1 MLSIGI
7 DDARPSHGSRV
18 YVPSQHHQ
26 ALTVRGDLS
35 RAHEAPMYLTAADGS
50 IQEANPVLSGYSGR
64 ARRRAVV
71 PLGYGRVLTTR
82 TAGPGP
88 RERSVELT
96 GVVRDAREILIGSD
110 PIRGGRVTVGM
121 VFFVFARTCGF
132 LHSTART

>member
-1 MLSIGI
+1 MFIIGV

-18 YVPSQHHQ
+18 YIPSQHPQ

-82 TAGPGP
+82 TAGLGP

-96 GVVRDAREILIGSD
+96 GDVTGSRRILVMTVMTSEGKGLKDS
-110 PIRGGRVTVGM
+110 GRQ
-121 VFFVFARTCGF
+121 
-132 LHSTART
+132 